1 VSTPVHYCLFAIMIF
16 FVVQVISLVKLG
28 TESEVQWL
36 SLDRACQDPPTLKRI
51 LNGEAGS
58 SELETQFAHCLPSV
72 ARKRRKLHT
81 EDQVMSQEREEADR
95 RTSANCSP
103 ARTVHQRE
111 LFTSANCSPARTVHQ
126 RELFTSANCSAARTV
141 HQRLLCALC
150 SHRPPLTSAFFAPS
164 IRTAPRS
171 HLHAPR
177 FCSTSSAKSSS
188 RTARSTP
195 PSPPSATPTKSPA
208 ILTTAGTCPC
218 AWARPSRRSWRSA

>member
-1 VSTPVHYCLFAIMIF
+1 MSTPVHYCLFAIMIF

-95 RTSANCSP
+95 R
-103 ARTVHQRE
+103 
-111 LFTSANCSPARTVHQ
+111 TSANCSPARTVHQ